1 MNYIKQFIK
10 HPKLETFLWQTLNG
24 FFILSVIIISDLGWQ
39 YAPIIIAILNFLTKW
54 VNTKY
59 LKKS

>member
-1 MNYIKQFIK
+1 MNYIKQFIN
-10 HPKLETFLWQTLNG
+10 HPKFETFLWQTLNG
-24 FFILSVIIISDLGWQ
+24 FFTLSVIIISDLGWQ